1 MGPRLG
7 ARAGLGAGLGR
18 LRRLPQLDVG
28 DDHSAAGHDDPKCER
43 RYAIVRCQ
51 RRRGDLVRIDDDW
64 YAVGDRC
71 THLDISL
78 SEGEVHLESREIECW
93 KHGSCF
99 SLVTGEPSSLPAT
112 KAVPVYDVR
121 LDGDDVY
128 LVVP

>member
-1 MGPRLG
+1 MEERLCAVDDLAPG
-7 ARAGLGAGLGR
+7 EVRRFDLG
-18 LRRLPQLDVG
+18 
-28 DDHSAAGHDDPKCER
+28 S
-43 RYAIVRCQ
+43 VRVA
-51 RRRGDLVRIDDDW
+51 LVRIDDDW

-71 THLDISL
+71 THQDISL
-78 SEGEVHLESREIECW
+78 SEGEVHPESREIECW

-99 SLVTGEPSSLPAT
+99 SLVTGEPFSLPAT

>member
-1 MGPRLG
+1 MEERLCAVDDLAPG
-7 ARAGLGAGLGR
+7 EVRRFDLGT
-18 LRRLPQLDVG
+18 
-28 DDHSAAGHDDPKCER
+28 
-43 RYAIVRCQ
+43 VRVA
-51 RRRGDLVRIDDDW
+51 LVRIDDDW

-71 THLDISL
+71 THQDISL